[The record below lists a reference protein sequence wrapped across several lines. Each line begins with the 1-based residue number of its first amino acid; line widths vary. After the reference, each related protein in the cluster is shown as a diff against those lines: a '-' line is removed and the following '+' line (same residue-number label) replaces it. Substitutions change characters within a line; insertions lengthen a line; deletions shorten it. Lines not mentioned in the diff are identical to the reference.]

1 MQMLEM
7 IWPHIQDFDTVS
19 KKELEKEESGS
30 GSDDGSKE
38 EEIITAT
45 D

>member
-7 IWPHIQDFDTVS
+7 IWPHIQ
-19 KKELEKEESGS
+19 EESAKDVDKDES
-30 GSDDGSKE
+30 LSDDGSKE
-38 EEIITAT
+38 DEAVH

>member
-7 IWPHIQDFDTVS
+7 IWPHIQEIDTDAT
-19 KKELEKEESGS
+19 KELDKEESGS
-30 GSDDGSKE
+30 GASGSEDGSK
-38 EEIITAT
+38 

>member
-7 IWPHIQDFDTVS
+7 IWPHIQDFEAKSMKDTD
-19 KKELEKEESGS
+19 KEESGS
-30 GSDDGSKE
+30 GSGGSGSEDGSKE
-38 EEIITAT
+38 